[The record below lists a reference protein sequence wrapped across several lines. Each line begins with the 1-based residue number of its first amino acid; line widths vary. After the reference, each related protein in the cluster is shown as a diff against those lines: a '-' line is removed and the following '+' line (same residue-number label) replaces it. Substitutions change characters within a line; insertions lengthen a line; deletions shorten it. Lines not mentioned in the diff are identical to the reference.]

1 MMMENQLLVIV
12 DDVPMSPVDA
22 RLPPTLASTAT
33 AVASDKPVEV
43 PVIWDEVA
51 RRQVEDV
58 PIPPVD
64 TRVPPTSA
72 SSTTTTTADEPSEA
86 PLAIVVVSEELARS
100 QGEDVPMTFVRATFA
115 SAATAAY
122 TVEDQPSETGESV
135 CFQIGHA
142 LRLGMP
148 PVQVW
153 FSSTSASVASI
164 GTTNKL
170 ITPLWMFPCRLLRTG
185 FHPP

>member
-22 RLPPTLASTAT
+22 RLPPNLASTAT
-33 AVASDKPVEV
+33 AAASDKPVEV

-72 SSTTTTTADEPSEA
+72 SSTTTTTADA
-86 PLAIVVVSEELARS
+86 CYC
-100 QGEDVPMTFVRATFA
+100 G
-115 SAATAAY
+115 
-122 TVEDQPSETGESV
+122 
-135 CFQIGHA
+135 CF
-142 LRLGMP
+142 
-148 PVQVW
+148 
-153 FSSTSASVASI
+153 
-164 GTTNKL
+164 
-170 ITPLWMFPCRLLRTG
+170 
-185 FHPP
+185 